1 MQGPGLQ
8 DHLLQLEGG
17 VAVQAALLQTHGHTG
32 SSLPSEFPEPRVGAV
47 SRQAMVLWYSR
58 WGQSPAPGASGRHR
72 PRARQRDMLMSG
84 CQPGRRS
91 GARGS
96 PSAAAGQQHCCEQGE
111 MEPRAPALQT
121 HRGPSS
127 AAPLL
132 LGATRAILHRG
143 AAHNAA
149 AQRGSSSRCGAGLP
163 AGRKAPSAPP
173 GARRAAP
180 ALPAAASRGRCEP
193 ALRRAADR
201 QQRPLSL
208 APLGTGCTFL
218 TARPS
223 VTFQSF
229 QANDS

>member
-1 MQGPGLQ
+1 MLGVHRQ
-8 DHLLQLEGG
+8 QLRDNST
-17 VAVQAALLQTHGHTG
+17 AV
-32 SSLPSEFPEPRVGAV
+32 SKERWSPEPRPCKRTGDPAV
-47 SRQAMVLWYSR
+47 PHPFC
-58 WGQSPAPGASGRHR
+58 WGQRVPFCTGE
-72 PRARQRDMLMSG
+72 
-84 CQPGRRS
+84 RRTT
-91 GARGS
+91 
-96 PSAAAGQQHCCEQGE
+96 P
-111 MEPRAPALQT
+111 
-121 HRGPSS
+121 
-127 AAPLL
+127 
-132 LGATRAILHRG
+132 
-143 AAHNAA
+143 
-149 AQRGSSSRCGAGLP
+149 QRGSSSRCGAGLS

-193 ALRRAADR
+193 AQRRAADR